1 MTIKLGVYPG
11 TFDPITFGHIDL
23 IKRAH
28 ILVDELV
35 IAVARSVLKE
45 TIFSAETRAAL
56 IEHEMKMLAIDAK
69 VEVFDGLLTY
79 FAERRGAQVIIR
91 GLRAVSDFDYEFQMS
106 WVNYKLAP
114 SIETIFLPAAEDT
127 QFVSSSFVK
136 EIARLKGDVSMFVPK
151 NVGTHLRRF
160 YSTKTSN

>member
-1 MTIKLGVYPG
+1 MAIKLGVYPG

-23 IKRAH
+23 IKRANS
-28 ILVDELV
+28 LVDELV

-56 IEHEMKMLAIDAK
+56 IKHEMKILAVDAK

-106 WVNYKLAP
+106 WMNYKLAP
-114 SIETIFLPAAEDT
+114 NIETIFLPAAKDT

-136 EIARLKGDVSMFVPK
+136 EVARLKGDVSMFVPE
-151 NVGTHLRRF
+151 NVSNHLRRF
-160 YSTKTSN
+160 YSTASA